1 MSVTALL
8 LSALFV
14 FAAQPADAPA
24 PETYCGIEK
33 PALEDVQ
40 GPRLPGQVLYP
51 TWPPA
56 GVTC

>member
-1 MSVTALL
+1 MNVLLTLVTAMVLWTPV
-8 LSALFV
+8 AD
-14 FAAQPADAPA
+14 QPAQL
-24 PETYCGIEK
+24 CGVTK

-56 GVTC
+56 GCNP